1 MKWKIFYKYGAKLCS
16 VLFYVIGLIGIFTLV
31 YHLSYL
37 MSPTGELAKSFGAFD
52 PVYSNLTLVFDQQP
66 LLYKDEE
73 FIVLSLVTS
82 IIMFVFALIFLRLM
96 RKLLQNLHQESLFMM
111 ENVKILFKMGIT
123 ILVLGSAFTFMDELL
138 MTKALKEIHVTNASV
153 TYTGLA
159 YVDTFFTGIFV
170 MILASALK
178 VAVEAVEENKH
189 TI

>member
-1 MKWKIFYKYGAKLCS
+1 MKWEMFYKYGAKLCS
-16 VLFYVIGLIGIFTLV
+16 VLFYVIGCLSIFNLV

-37 MSPTGELAKSFGAFD
+37 MSPTGDLAKSFGTFE
-52 PVYSNLTLVFDQQP
+52 PVYSNLTLVFDTQP

-73 FIVLSLVTS
+73 FIILSLAAS
-82 IIMFVFALIFLRLM
+82 IIMFVFILIFLRLM
-96 RKLLQNLHQESLFMM
+96 RNLLQHLHQESLFMM

-138 MTKALKEIHVTNASV
+138 MTKALKEIDVTNAAV

-178 VAVEAVEENKH
+178 VAVEAVQENKH